1 MDDDLTNPTND
12 MKKYFTI
19 YEWDMELAEDPWIMP
34 DGDVCAD
41 ILDHDHA
48 DKLHELKPPRNPL
61 RDGEHYRLVLIR
73 DSGNDEE
80 GVTNRMYAYLTDDGE
95 LPECFGEAWGYK
107 VPVRFHKELAAN
119 PWAKKFVE
127 PTEIIGDESG

>member
-1 MDDDLTNPTND
+1 
-12 MKKYFTI
+12 MKKYFTN

-41 ILDHDHA
+41 ILDHR
-48 DKLHELKPPRNPL
+48 HENHL
-61 RDGEHYRLVLIR
+61 RDLQELPSPQDGEHHRLVLVR
-73 DSGNDEE
+73 DMGNEEE
-80 GVTNRMYAYLTDDGE
+80 GVTCRQYAYLTQEGE
-95 LPECFGEAWGYK
+95 LPEYFGEAQGYK
-107 VPVRFHKELAAN
+107 IPVRFHRELAAN